1 MFYFLLS
8 NSSITKIKDPEKK
21 LLTTFLYGS
30 ILYIIFHA
38 ILNTSSKP
46 FFQIIKTYYWTI
58 LALDIFTLLFYYKD
72 TFINLITKDGII
84 KKIITTLGSVLQ
96 NTFNNIADTSSYSSD
111 VEFESNTIL
120 DSKVE
125 NFDDVQCTLDNLKQK
140 TQQLENL
147 KSQHH
152 NNNSQPEDNTNY
164 NNTTPDNKSILKKV
178 SFNENENTSRII
190 PQEIKELNNDLQKL
204 NLPNNHQPNN
214 HQPNNH
220 QPTNPQLNIPQPNT
234 QETNNNNSSSIQEIR
249 EKQNIDKSNLQLYD
263 NNTLIKNRNE
273 LSNSELENIKLNY
286 NPNDLLNEIKYET
299 EQKNELLNGNDF
311 LSGNPN
317 SKLDNNDINTIK
329 STPISKI
336 NDLAK
341 SNKKNS
347 TSEDDKQSQI
357 SSVSDL
363 GSVFDFNL
371 DDFENKL

>member
-8 NSSITKIKDPEKK
+8 NSSITKIKEPEKK

-72 TFINLITKDGII
+72 TFINLITKDGVV
-84 KKIITTLGSVLQ
+84 KKMITTLGNTLQ
-96 NTFNNIADTSSYSSD
+96 NIFNNIADTSNYSNEVD
-111 VEFESNTIL
+111 FETNNTL
-120 DSKVE
+120 VNGNDT
-125 NFDDVQCTLDNLKQK
+125 FDDVQCTLDNLKQK
-140 TQQLENL
+140 TKELENL
-147 KSQHH
+147 K
-152 NNNSQPEDNTNY
+152 NNQFNNEDNTNSFNDSNFN
-164 NNTTPDNKSILKKV
+164 NNTIQDNKSILKKV

-190 PQEIKELNNDLQKL
+190 PNEIKELNNDLQNL
-204 NLPNNHQPNN
+204 NQSNTQS
-214 HQPNNH
+214 
-220 QPTNPQLNIPQPNT
+220 QLNTPQPNT

-249 EKQNIDKSNLQLYD
+249 KKQNINKSNLQSYD
-263 NNTLIKNRNE
+263 NNTLIENRNE
-273 LSNSELENIKLNY
+273 LSNDELENIKLNY
-286 NPNDLLNEIKYET
+286 NPNDLLNEIEYET

-311 LSGNPN
+311 LIGNGN

-329 STPISKI
+329 STPISQI
-336 NDLAK
+336 
-341 SNKKNS
+341 KKNKNLNKNTTNKNNNLKNNS
-347 TSEDDKQSQI
+347 ISEDDKQSQI
-357 SSVSDL
+357 SSISDL

>member
-58 LALDIFTLLFYYKD
+58 LALDIFTLIFYYKD

-96 NTFNNIADTSSYSSD
+96 NTFNNIADTSNYSND
-111 VEFESNTIL
+111 VEFETNTTF

-125 NFDDVQCTLDNLKQK
+125 HFDDVQCTLDNLKQK

-152 NNNSQPEDNTNY
+152 NNNSQSDNNTNSN
-164 NNTTPDNKSILKKV
+164 NNTTLDNKSILKKV
-178 SFNENENTSRII
+178 SFNENENTSHII
-190 PQEIKELNNDLQKL
+190 PQEIKDLNDNLQKL
-204 NLPNNHQPNN
+204 NQPN
-214 HQPNNH
+214 
-220 QPTNPQLNIPQPNT
+220 NPQLNTPQLNT
-234 QETNNNNSSSIQEIR
+234 QVTNNNNNSSSIQEIR
-249 EKQNIDKSNLQLYD
+249 KKQNIDKSNLQSYD

-286 NPNDLLNEIKYET
+286 NPNDLLNEIEYET
-299 EQKNELLNGNDF
+299 KQKNELLNGNNF
-311 LSGNPN
+311 LSGNAN

-341 SNKKNS
+341 SNTKKNS
-347 TSEDDKQSQI
+347 TSEDDKHSQI
-357 SSVSDL
+357 SSISDL

>member
-58 LALDIFTLLFYYKD
+58 LALDIFTLIFYYKD

-96 NTFNNIADTSSYSSD
+96 NTFNNIADTSNYSND
-111 VEFESNTIL
+111 VEFETNTTF

-152 NNNSQPEDNTNY
+152 NNNSQSDNNTNSNNNSNNSN
-164 NNTTPDNKSILKKV
+164 NNTTP
-178 SFNENENTSRII
+178 
-190 PQEIKELNNDLQKL
+190 
-204 NLPNNHQPNN
+204 
-214 HQPNNH
+214 
-220 QPTNPQLNIPQPNT
+220 
-234 QETNNNNSSSIQEIR
+234 
-249 EKQNIDKSNLQLYD
+249 
-263 NNTLIKNRNE
+263 
-273 LSNSELENIKLNY
+273 
-286 NPNDLLNEIKYET
+286 
-299 EQKNELLNGNDF
+299 
-311 LSGNPN
+311 
-317 SKLDNNDINTIK
+317 
-329 STPISKI
+329 
-336 NDLAK
+336 
-341 SNKKNS
+341 
-347 TSEDDKQSQI
+347 
-357 SSVSDL
+357 
-363 GSVFDFNL
+363 
-371 DDFENKL
+371 

>member
-8 NSSITKIKDPEKK
+8 NSSITKIKEPEKK

-72 TFINLITKDGII
+72 TFINLITKDGVV
-84 KKIITTLGSVLQ
+84 KKMITTLGNTLQ
-96 NTFNNIADTSSYSSD
+96 NIFNNIADTSNYSNEVD
-111 VEFESNTIL
+111 FETNNTL
-120 DSKVE
+120 VNGNDT
-125 NFDDVQCTLDNLKQK
+125 FDDVQCTLDNLKQK
-140 TQQLENL
+140 TKELENL

-164 NNTTPDNKSILKKV
+164 NNNTTPDNKSILKKV

-204 NLPNNHQPNN
+204 NQHNK
-214 HQPNNH
+214 
-220 QPTNPQLNIPQPNT
+220 PQLNTPQPNT

-249 EKQNIDKSNLQLYD
+249 KKQNIDKSNLQSYD
-263 NNTLIKNRNE
+263 NNTLIENRNE
-273 LSNSELENIKLNY
+273 LSNDELENIKLNY
-286 NPNDLLNEIKYET
+286 NPNDLLNEIEYET

-311 LSGNPN
+311 LIGNGN

-329 STPISKI
+329 STPISQI
-336 NDLAK
+336 
-341 SNKKNS
+341 KKNKTLNKNTTNKNNNLKNNS
-347 TSEDDKQSQI
+347 ISEDDKQSQI
-357 SSVSDL
+357 SSISDL

>member
-38 ILNTSSKP
+38 ILNTSTKP

-58 LALDIFTLLFYYKD
+58 LALDIFTLIFYYKE
-72 TFINLITKDGII
+72 TFVNIITKDGVI

-96 NTFNNIADTSSYSSD
+96 NTFNNIADTSNYSND
-111 VEFESNTIL
+111 VEFETNTTF

-125 NFDDVQCTLDNLKQK
+125 HFDDVQCTLDNLKKK
-140 TQQLENL
+140 TQELENL
-147 KSQHH
+147 QVQ
-152 NNNSQPEDNTNY
+152 NNNTNNTNNKTTNT
-164 NNTTPDNKSILKKV
+164 NNTNQDNKSILKKV
-178 SFNENENTSRII
+178 SINENKNTSHTI
-190 PQEIKELNNDLQKL
+190 PKEIKELNNNLQKL
-204 NLPNNHQPNN
+204 NQPDNVSSNNLENN
-214 HQPNNH
+214 QSNNKINN
-220 QPTNPQLNIPQPNT
+220 Q
-234 QETNNNNSSSIQEIR
+234 NNNQSNSSSIQEIR
-249 EKQNIDKSNLQLYD
+249 NKQNIDKSKLQLYD
-263 NNTLIKNRNE
+263 NNTLIENRNE
-273 LSNSELENIKLNY
+273 LSNDELENIKLNY
-286 NPNDLLNEIKYET
+286 NPNDLLNEIEYET

-311 LSGNPN
+311 LNGNGN

-336 NDLAK
+336 NNIK
-341 SNKKNS
+341 NKFNTTNSN
-347 TSEDDKQSQI
+347 SEDDKQSQI
-357 SSVSDL
+357 SGVSDL

>member
-58 LALDIFTLLFYYKD
+58 LALDIFTLIFYYKD

-84 KKIITTLGSVLQ
+84 KKIITTVGSVLQ
-96 NTFNNIADTSSYSSD
+96 NTFNNIADTSSYSND
-111 VEFESNTIL
+111 VEFESNTIF

-152 NNNSQPEDNTNY
+152 NNNSQPDNNTNSN

-178 SFNENENTSRII
+178 SFNENENTFRII
-190 PQEIKELNNDLQKL
+190 PQEIKELNDNLQKL
-204 NLPNNHQPNN
+204 NQPNN
-214 HQPNNH
+214 PQPNI
-220 QPTNPQLNIPQPNT
+220 PQLNTLQSNN
-234 QETNNNNSSSIQEIR
+234 QETNNNNNSSSIQEIR
-249 EKQNIDKSNLQLYD
+249 KKQNIDKSNLQSYD

-286 NPNDLLNEIKYET
+286 NPNDLLNEIEYES

-311 LSGNPN
+311 LSGNAN

-347 TSEDDKQSQI
+347 SSEDDKQSQI